1 MSQQNLWL
9 LKHFKIGKV
18 ASAPAN
24 LCECTSLCMQVSRQ
38 VTSGTAIAS
47 TAATCLLGGKNCVK
61 GHEFLT
67 VSCTIS
73 SLPLATIVEAE
84 GKTMSDSI
92 DRP

>member
-1 MSQQNLWL
+1 M
-9 LKHFKIGKV
+9 
-18 ASAPAN
+18 
-24 LCECTSLCMQVSRQ
+24 
-38 VTSGTAIAS
+38 
-47 TAATCLLGGKNCVK
+47 K